1 MPLGYALLLGAA
13 LAAGML
19 LIATGIWP
27 SPPPLARLLAS
38 LSAPAPRPRI
48 VADDSSGWA
57 ARLGRPAA
65 RPLARLGLPGTA
77 ISRDLAVLGRSPER
91 HLAEKAA
98 AACACLIIGP
108 LAAAVLALAGIGV
121 PVILPVWAG
130 LALAAAGFIAPDL
143 AVRSEAAARRAD
155 ARHALSAF
163 LDLATIAL
171 AGGAGISQA
180 LSDAAADGDGWA
192 FTQIRR
198 ALNTAQATGSPPWD
212 ALGQLGTEIGVSDL
226 AELAAAVQ
234 LAGTE
239 GARIRASLTARAE
252 AIRSRQMSE
261 AEARAASA
269 TERMSLPVAVL
280 FAGFLLFLA
289 FPAVTR
295 ILGGL

>member
-1 MPLGYALLLGAA
+1 VQLGYALLLGTA
-13 LAAGML
+13 LGAGML

-27 SPPPLARLLAS
+27 PPPPLARLLAS
-38 LSAPAPRPRI
+38 LTGPAPRPAI
-48 VADDSSGWA
+48 VASDSPGWA

-65 RPLARLGLPGTA
+65 APLARLGLPGTA
-77 ISRDLAVLGRSPER
+77 ISRDLAVLGRSPQR

-98 AACACLIIGP
+98 AACTCLLIGP
-108 LAAAVLALAGIGV
+108 LAAAVLALAGLHV

-130 LALAAAGFIAPDL
+130 LALAAAGFLAPDL
-143 AVRSEAAARRAD
+143 SVRSEAARRRAE

-163 LDLATIAL
+163 LDMATIAL

-180 LSDAAADGDGWA
+180 LADAAADGDGWA
-192 FTQIRR
+192 FIQIRR
-198 ALNTAQATGSPPWD
+198 ALTTAQAAGSQPWD

-252 AIRSRQMSE
+252 AIRTRQMSE

-269 TERMSLPVAVL
+269 TEQMSLPVAIL
-280 FAGFLLFLA
+280 FAGFLLFIGY
-289 FPAVTR
+289 PAVTR